1 MAQQGLSPE
10 QLYQRC
16 DPDQFSFQSTKE
28 LELMQELGET
38 VGQPRAVHALRFGTG
53 IQREGYNIYALG
65 PPGTGKHTLV
75 DRVLREQAKQSP
87 TPNDWCYV
95 NNFEDSTKPK
105 ILRLPAGWGNELA
118 EDMRNLVEEAP
129 NALKSAF
136 ESEDYQNRRQAIEQ
150 ELKDVQQKAFEEL
163 QQKAQEK
170 GLTVMRTPSGLAFA
184 YVKNGEIVSG
194 EQFQQLP
201 DEERQQVERDV
212 QELQKESQRI
222 FKNIPAWERQTREK
236 LREMSREVATNAIDA
251 MIEELREKY
260 KDFDEVVEYLNA
272 AEKDMVDNAPALLQ
286 PEGQQQQQQQQ
297 MMQQQQM
304 GSSGQ
309 AGGQMAGMENPAL
322 RRYRV
327 NVLVDNSEQE
337 GGPVIYEDN
346 PTYANLVG
354 TVEYLPQMGALVT
367 DYNLI
372 KAGAL
377 HRANGGSLILDAH
390 KVLMQPGAWEGL
402 KRALKSGE
410 IKIESLAQMFSLIS
424 TVSLEPEPVSL
435 CVKVIL
441 VGSPL
446 IYYLLRELD
455 PDFAALFKVA
465 ADFDTQMSRNQESQ
479 ELYARLIANVIHSEG
494 LRHFE
499 RQAVARVVE
508 HGSRMLGDGEKLS
521 ADIRGVT
528 DIIREADYWAG
539 QQDRETVAAE
549 DVQQAIDAWTYRSN
563 RLQERVQEEIHR
575 GTLLIDTEGASIGQ
589 INGLSVLMLGEFLF
603 GRPHRITA
611 RTRLGKG
618 DVVDIEREAKL
629 SGPIHSKGVLIL
641 SGFLGARYSQDSP
654 LSLSAS
660 LVFEQSYSG
669 IEGDSA
675 SSAELYALL
684 SSIAEVPLKQSLAVT
699 GSVNQHGQIQAI
711 GGVNEKIEGFFDV
724 CQARGLTG
732 DQGVLIPAS
741 NVKHLM
747 LRSDVIEAVKNG
759 HFSVHPVETV
769 DQGIELLTGMPA
781 GEPDENN
788 RYPEG
793 TLNGLVQRKLRDL
806 AEKRRSYAA
815 ESGQG
820 GEREPRE

>member
-1 MAQQGLSPE
+1 MANQGLKPE

-16 DPDQFSFQSTKE
+16 DLDRFSFQSTRE
-28 LELMQELGET
+28 LELMQGLGEI

-53 IQREGYNIYALG
+53 MQREGYNIYALG

-75 DRVLREQAKQSP
+75 ERVLRNQAKENS
-87 TPNDWCYV
+87 TPDDLCYV

-118 EDMRNLVEEAP
+118 EDMSNMVEEAP

-170 GLTVMRTPSGLAFA
+170 GLTVMRTPSGMAFA
-184 YVKNGEIVSG
+184 YVKDGEIVSG

-201 DEERQQVERDV
+201 EEERQQVERDV

-222 FKNIPAWERQTREK
+222 FKNIPSWERQTREK
-236 LREMSREVATNAIDA
+236 LRQMSREVATNAIDS
-251 MIEELREKY
+251 MMEELREKY
-260 KDFDEVVEYLNA
+260 KDFDAVLEYLNG
-272 AEKDMVDNAPALLQ
+272 AEQDIVDNAPLLLQ
-286 PEGQQQQQQQQ
+286 PEGQQQQQ
-297 MMQQQQM
+297 MMQQQQQ
-304 GSSGQ
+304 SGFAGQ
-309 AGGQMAGMENPAL
+309 SGGQPAGMENPAL
-322 RRYRV
+322 RRYKV

-337 GGPVIYEDN
+337 GAPVIYEDN

-354 TVEYLPQMGALVT
+354 TIEYLPQMGALIT
-367 DYNLI
+367 DFNLI
-372 KAGAL
+372 KPGAL
-377 HRANGGSLILDAH
+377 HKANGGSLILDAH
-390 KVLMQPGAWEGL
+390 KVLVQPGAWEGL

-424 TVSLEPEPVSL
+424 TVSLEPEPVPL
-435 CVKVIL
+435 KVKVTLI
-441 VGSPL
+441 GSPL
-446 IYYLLRELD
+446 IHYLLRELD

-465 ADFDTQMSRNQESQ
+465 ADFDSEMSRNPESHD
-479 ELYARLIANVIHSEG
+479 LYAQLIANVIHHEG
-494 LRHFE
+494 LRHFDKS
-499 RQAVARVVE
+499 AVARVIE
-508 HGSRMLGDGEKLS
+508 HGSRMAGDAEKLS
-521 ADIRGVT
+521 AEVRGVT
-528 DIIREADYWAG
+528 DVIREADYWAG
-539 QQDRETVAAE
+539 QQGRDTVGAE
-549 DVQQAIDAWTYRSN
+549 DVQQAVDAWTYRSD
-563 RLQERVQEEIHR
+563 RIRERVQEAIHR
-575 GTLLIDTEGASIGQ
+575 GTLLIDTEGARIGQ
-589 INGLSVLMLGEFLF
+589 INGLSVLMLGEFMF
-603 GRPHRITA
+603 GRPNRITA

-699 GSVNQHGQIQAI
+699 GSVNQHGQVQAI

-724 CQARGLTG
+724 CKARGLTG

-741 NVKHLM
+741 NIKHLM
-747 LRSDVIEAVKNG
+747 LRSDVVEAVENG
-759 HFSVHPVETV
+759 QFAVYPVQTV

-781 GEPDENN
+781 GEPDESS
-788 RYPEG
+788 RYPED
-793 TLNGLVQRKLRDL
+793 TLNGLVQRRLREL
-806 AEKRRSYAA
+806 AEKRRNYAA